1 MTNEGQS
8 RQWNNPQFLEFWKK
22 LEPTVANLM
31 EPLLGGL
38 DLQKGEKVLDIGC
51 GGGLTTL
58 AFARR
63 VVPRGTAT
71 GFDISE
77 PLIGLA
83 KQRAGDAG
91 LTNVNFVHGD
101 AQIDEIPGGP
111 FDVATS
117 RLGVMFF
124 ADPPAAFANIRHHL
138 KPTGRI
144 AFICFQAPPQNPW
157 YPAEI
162 IAKYAPPRPET
173 TYPPPSP
180 FALGDQTQT
189 TQILRE
195 AGFASIQ
202 FTPLMRLHVAAPDPQ
217 TNMGTVAPF
226 QLEPEVKAKAE
237 AELQAHYERYRVNG
251 KDSHERNY
259 WLVRARN

>member
-22 LEPTVANLM
+22 LEPSVANLM

-38 DLQKGEKVLDIGC
+38 DLQKGEKVLDVGC

-63 VVPRGTAT
+63 VVPRGTVT

-77 PLIGLA
+77 PLIKLA
-83 KQRAGDAG
+83 TQRGGDAG
-91 LTNVNFVHGD
+91 LTNATFVQGD
-101 AQIDEIPGGP
+101 AQVDDIPGGP

-124 ADPPAAFANIRHHL
+124 ADPPAAFANIRRHL

-144 AFICFQAPPQNPW
+144 AFICFQAPSHNPW

-162 IAKYAPPRPET
+162 IAKYAPPQPPT
-173 TYPPPSP
+173 PYPPPSP
-180 FALGDQTQT
+180 FALGDQSQV

-202 FTPLMRLHVAAPDPQ
+202 FTPLMRVHEAPVDRQANIGSVA
-217 TNMGTVAPF
+217 NL
-226 QLEPEVKAKAE
+226 QLEPDVMAKAV
-237 AELQAHYERYRVNG
+237 AEIEAHYDRYRVGN
-251 KDSHERNY
+251 KDVHERNY